1 LTEKRLKT
9 VLQFIN
15 SFHQGGSERQAVQ
28 LARLLTESGRYRV
41 RVACLDSTGVLREE
55 VERLGLSEIPEYP
68 LQSFYDRNMLSQ
80 LRRAAAYMRAEKVDV
95 VQTHDF
101 YTNIFG
107 ILAAQ
112 IARVP
117 VRVSSRRE
125 TLGMRTPTQKRVE
138 RGIYRLSHAVVANS
152 EAVRQQLVAEGVR
165 AARITTIYNGLDIER
180 VRPSLSRDE
189 ALRFFQ
195 LPRAGGRH
203 FVTIVANL
211 RHRVKDHG
219 TFLRAA
225 RRVHTEVPEAAFV
238 LAGEGE
244 LADEIRA
251 QATELGLG
259 EDVFLTGRCERV
271 ADLLAISD
279 VCVLSSRA
287 EGFSNSILEYMAAGR
302 AVVAT
307 RVGGAGEVVIEG
319 ETGYLVEAGDDEQ
332 MAARIISLLR
342 DRDQA
347 RRMGAR
353 GREIVEQKFS
363 CAAQLE
369 RTASLYDQLLMTK
382 QAAHA
387 RKLEGVRRE
396 SV

>member
-1 LTEKRLKT
+1 MKT

-41 RVACLDSTGVLREE
+41 RVACLDAAGVLREE
-55 VERLGLSEIPEYP
+55 VLRLGLKDIPEYR
-68 LQSFYDRNMLSQ
+68 LQSFYDRNMFVQ
-80 LRRAAAYMRAEKVDV
+80 LRRAAAYMREQKVDL

-107 ILAAQ
+107 ILAARL
-112 IARVP
+112 ARVP
-117 VRVSSRRE
+117 ARVSSRRE
-125 TLGMRTPTQKRVE
+125 TLGMRTPAQKRVE
-138 RGIYRLSHAVVANS
+138 RGIYRMSHAVVANS
-152 EAVRQQLVAEGVR
+152 EAVRRQLLAEGVR
-165 AARITTIYNGLDIER
+165 ASKITTIYNGLDMER
-180 VRPSLSRDE
+180 IKPSLSRDE
-189 ALRFFQ
+189 ALKFFH
-195 LPRAGGRH
+195 LPREGGRH

-211 RHRVKDHG
+211 RHRVKDHQ

-225 RRVHTEVPEAAFV
+225 RRVHQEVPEAAFV

-244 LADEIRA
+244 LTDEIRA

-259 EDVFLTGRCERV
+259 ADVFLTGRCERV
-271 ADLLAISD
+271 AELLAISD

-287 EGFSNSILEYMAAGR
+287 EGFSNSILEYMAASR

-307 RVGGAGEVVIEG
+307 RVGGAGEVVVEG

-342 DRDQA
+342 DREHA
-347 RRMGAR
+347 RRMGTR
-353 GREIVEQKFS
+353 GKQIVEQRFS
-363 CAAQLE
+363 CEAQLE
-369 RTASLYDQLLMTK
+369 HTAALYDRLLMTK
-382 QAAHA
+382 KTAHA